1 MTSEE
6 ANTSTT
12 AADLVN
18 NSFSLTESAANA
30 DPEIAEQNR
39 KIAEEKKAYDER
51 VGNEEGK
58 SGNELVVETWDTVK
72 AIPDYQ
78 KVAGEILFRRVF
90 ELNPDATDLFSFA
103 KGYKATDDEMYKDV
117 KFVRHATGVVATVT
131 AAVNLLKDGDMDTL
145 VSVLKDLGAKHA
157 KFNLVEAH
165 FDLVG
170 ASLLYT
176 LEKALA
182 EAFTPKVKEAWVGV
196 YGVIAEQM
204 MLGAEE
210 SKA

>member
-1 MTSEE
+1 MASEA
-6 ANTSTT
+6 ANTSTM
-12 AADLVN
+12 AADLVT
-18 NSFSLTESAANA
+18 NSFSLTEVAANA
-30 DPEIAEQNR
+30 DPQIAEQNR
-39 KIAEEKKAYDER
+39 KIAEEKKTYEER
-51 VGNEEGK
+51 MANEEGK

-78 KVAGEILFRRVF
+78 KVAGEILFRRIF
-90 ELNPDATDLFSFA
+90 ELNPDATGLFSFA
-103 KGYKATDDEMYKDV
+103 KDYTASDDDMYKDV
-117 KFVRHATGVVATVT
+117 RFVKHSTGVVATVT

-145 VSVLKDLGAKHA
+145 VSVLRDLGAKHA
-157 KFNLVEAH
+157 KHDLVKAH
-165 FDLVG
+165 YDLVG
-170 ASLLYT
+170 ESLLYT